1 MSRTRFSGAS
11 RIVARALRA
20 LHAARSACML
30 VLVIM
35 GLGAFAVPATAAAL
49 AGSVIVNKAYAEYV
63 PSGYT
68 QVEHVD
74 SNPVQV
80 TVQVV
85 ESLVLTRDQSVN
97 RPPAVVSTLSH
108 LLFNSGNVSS
118 TYRFTL
124 TSNGPRCP
132 ATATAALGSLRL
144 VRDVNANGV
153 IDAGD
158 SPMVLGT
165 AGVLRLAPGE
175 SVDLLVE
182 GVTPLLSSG
191 SSCVVLSVTTDVQRI
206 SANNVDVISL
216 SNAAVITLSK
226 SASFSGIMTPGT
238 TTVVFQINANN
249 IGVQN
254 AAAVATADGVPIV
267 VNGVA
272 RTLLLVR
279 DVIPVGLQYIPDS
292 LQSQSLGAL
301 RLFRLANDPPF
312 NYRTGADDASAVE
325 VAIGIPAGLVRNGS
339 LAMTLSTKLLA
350 DAPAY
355 VVNDAQGYY
364 DDGVALAKSSSNP
377 VVVPVTPARIG
388 LAKAAYIAVPQVNAA
403 GVPDGTVK
411 VNFSL
416 RTRNY
421 GAAALYEV
429 QVVDA
434 LEGAGLSQFGS
445 YTAQP
450 NPGTGQYTVVA
461 GSVRITA
468 SSGAT
473 VVANAGYTGQ
483 AAYSNLLAPGAR
495 LPVGSEFT
503 TGFELRINTTGRTGT
518 LLNSARASAAISAG
532 ARPVISALSANGTDP
547 DANRNGSPDDDSKAT
562 PINIEVP
569 VLTLQ
574 KLVVAQRHITSGV
587 YEMDY
592 VLRVTNAGK
601 SPATNIRL
609 IDNLNCAF
617 DMDRDIGHVA
627 SWSLVGGVKS
637 VHGVLA
643 PAATFTGVAPCD
655 RTSESSTTPFTVPTT
670 QSLRLTDGV
679 SVLAPGQADD
689 LAFTVRVQIKP
700 AYTGTGTRV
709 SNRAWAA
716 AYQANTLAPS
726 SLVASTSSTT
736 ESLLIDPQGV
746 VYDVVSRLP
755 VPGSIVTLKRISCS
769 TSAAGPIT
777 AAELFVP
784 SEGTHAFNADGTVS
798 FAVGANGEYQFYFRS
813 PPVVDV
819 CDYSITVVPPVGSG
833 YGAPST
839 IIPAQ
844 PGTFTTCGAV
854 VSQSG
859 PPQGTADTRYF
870 TSIRAGIN
878 VGSGAICEVVHNHI
892 PLDPHA
898 RDGLLLKK
906 VGSKKAAEFGDF
918 VDYAITLTNQSG
930 ISLPSVTFAD
940 TIPAG
945 FAYVKGTVRL
955 NGLVVAEP
963 AGGAG
968 PNLTFAYPTLKL
980 AVGATATVRYRLRIG
995 VGSPTTGDAIN
1006 RARATSGPLQSNEA
1020 SWRVTLSGGV
1030 FSGEAFA
1037 FGKVYVGCPRTDGGL
1052 DPEQRQ
1058 GVPGVRLFMENGTS
1072 VITDADGKW
1081 SLYGLKPIT
1090 HVIKVDATTL
1100 PAGARLAVLDNRN
1113 AGSPDSRFLDVKNG
1127 EFMRAD
1133 FLIAEC
1139 APSTAM
1145 LDQIEA
1151 RRTAALAIATAAND
1165 SPVKVRIAIDGRV
1178 QQSGDLR
1185 GLAATGQIATSGAST
1200 IGALPAGPLIGL
1212 PASASVPMQAVGPLA
1227 SGAPVVPLLAP
1238 LVVGGSDLLGPLPAP
1253 DSIDLETLL
1262 PSEDDTPGFIG
1273 FKNGDTML
1281 GQTVNIRVKG
1291 SFGSNFHLA
1300 VNGQEIAER
1309 SVGKK
1314 AVLRSKNVVAWEFI
1328 GIVLKPGENRLTL
1341 KVVDDFG
1348 ITRAEEAVMV
1358 IAPDQLGRIEFDLPA
1373 DARADLRTPVPIKLR
1388 LVDAK
1393 GVPVT
1398 SRTAVTLETDRGR
1411 WLDKDLNP
1419 NEQGTQIFVE
1429 GGTANLTYIPP
1440 GEPGTVRVRA
1450 SSGTIVSESRLVLL
1464 PEQRAMSGI
1473 GIVEGVLDFSRG
1485 AALSL
1490 GTPSAANAFESQLSG
1505 LTTQIGST
1513 NASARSAF
1521 YFKGTVKGDYLLT
1534 TAFDS
1539 DKTTRD
1545 RLFRDIRPDELYPVY
1560 GDTSVKGFDAQS
1572 TQKLYVRIDKNR
1584 SYLLYGDFTTAS
1596 SSEVRQLSQIS
1607 RSLTG
1612 VKNEYEADG
1621 VRVSS
1626 FASYDNL
1633 KQKVEEIPALGISG
1647 PYFLPNMSSG
1657 DLLANSEKV
1666 EILVRDRNQR
1676 NIVLKATA
1684 MSRFT
1689 DYNIE
1694 PLTGRLLFLA
1704 PIASL
1709 DANFNPQSI
1718 RLTYEVSDGGAKFLV
1733 AGTDVQAKVGER
1745 LQLGA
1750 VVAIDQNPDNQRKLV
1765 ATTALARLGENTVLN
1780 AEAVSTTSDLK
1791 GNGNAQRV
1799 ELRHDDKALKAQAQ
1813 FLHTSESFDNP
1824 SASATGGR
1832 TELTGRADYTL
1843 DPTLRLKGEMLY
1855 SKEVVSASTR
1865 TGMSV
1870 ALQKRL
1876 GDILTGELGL
1886 RHGNQN
1892 GTAAGSFDYGQ
1903 VSSTT
1908 AGTASGTGTGSG
1920 GSLGSASV
1928 STTTARARLTSRI
1941 PMLPQ
1946 AQVFGEVEQDVNH
1959 ADRHAVALGG
1969 TYALTEKTRAYGR
1982 YELLSS
1988 LTSQYN
1994 LNSTQQRNVALFGI
2008 ESAYMEGGR
2017 VYNEYRMADV
2027 IDGRSTQSAFGVR
2040 NMFKATE
2047 NLSLTAGFEQT
2058 RMLGQTSTATSTSG
2072 LPSAITG
2079 PTDAI
2084 AIVTGADYVNDSLR
2098 LSGTLE
2104 ARKASAANTLLN
2116 SLGASYRFDTEWT
2129 MLARSTINSTI
2140 GSDKQAALLQARQQ
2154 IGMAYR
2160 PADGNDFWNALGRYE
2175 HKYEHIGSAGAVA
2188 ADGALLAD
2196 ARLPGTTRTHIVAG
2210 VVNFAPERGT
2220 AITARY
2226 AAKISQAGDDIAK
2239 SSYWAQLAHVRYTRD
2254 LTSEWDVGVQ
2264 GGLLYGKGGALQS
2277 TLGMEVGYQLM
2288 RNLWISGGYNIL
2300 GLKDPDLSG
2309 ADHTS
2314 RGAYLRLRFKF
2325 DENTLGMGAPASA
2338 ANPAATVRASQA
2350 VGSAATPA
2358 VVRSGSAPAWKP
2370 GSVFPARVTLSE
2382 WQLFEPTQATLSPA
2396 GVTLLAQL
2404 GEQLA
2409 AQGSSGVEV
2418 VAYDPA
2424 PTVAASNELWLG
2436 RAAAVRTAL
2445 QAHGPRMVTIST
2457 DSQPLAALPKMA
2469 QNQLGA
2475 AAPAGRSLQIALVA
2489 NQ

>member
-1 MSRTRFSGAS
+1 MSRTRFSDAS

-20 LHAARSACML
+20 MYVARSACML

-35 GLGAFAVPATAAAL
+35 GLGAFAVPATAAAAL
-49 AGSVIVNKAYAEYV
+49 AGTVIVNKAYVEYV

-68 QVEHVD
+68 QIEHVD
-74 SNPVQV
+74 SNPVQA

-97 RPPAVVSTLSH
+97 RPPAVVSTLGH

-118 TYRFTL
+118 TYTFTL
-124 TSNGPRCP
+124 TSNGARCP

-144 VRDVNANGV
+144 VRDINANGV

-158 SPMVLGT
+158 SPLVLGA
-165 AGVLRLAPGE
+165 AGALRLAPGA

-182 GVTPLLSSG
+182 GVTPLLSAASA
-191 SSCVVLSVTTDVQRI
+191 CVVLNVTTDAQHV
-206 SANNVDVISL
+206 SANNIDVISI
-216 SNAAVITLSK
+216 SNAAVITLRK
-226 SASFSGIMTPGT
+226 SASFSGIMIPGT
-238 TTVVFQINANN
+238 TTVDFQINASN
-249 IGVQN
+249 IGVQGAV
-254 AAAVATADGVPIV
+254 AAAVADGVPIM
-267 VNGVA
+267 VNGAA

-279 DVIPVGLQYIPDS
+279 DVIPAGLQYVPGS
-292 LQSQSLGAL
+292 LQSQALGAL
-301 RLFRLANDPPF
+301 RLFRLPSDPLF
-312 NYRTGADDASAVE
+312 NYRTGADDASAIE
-325 VAIGIPAGLVRNGS
+325 VAIGVPTGLVRDGS
-339 LAMTLSTKLLA
+339 LAMTLSTKLLT
-350 DAPAY
+350 DASDY

-364 DDGVALAKSSSNP
+364 NDGSAIAKATSNP
-377 VVVPVTPARIG
+377 VVVPVTPARVG
-388 LAKAAYIAVPQVNAA
+388 LAKAAHVAVPQVNASGA
-403 GVPDGTVK
+403 PDGTIK

-421 GAAALYEV
+421 GATTLYDV

-434 LEGAGLSQFGS
+434 LEGAGASQFGS

-450 NPGTGQYTVVA
+450 NPGAGQYTVVP

-468 SSGAT
+468 NSGAT
-473 VVANAGYTGQ
+473 VVANTSYTGQ
-483 AAYSNLLAPGAR
+483 AAQSSLLAAGAR

-503 TGFELRINTTGRTGT
+503 TGFELRINTTGRAGT
-518 LLNSARASAAISAG
+518 LLNSARVSAALSAG
-532 ARPVISALSANGTDP
+532 AKPVIGALSANGTDP
-547 DANRNGSPDDDSKAT
+547 DANRNGDPTDDSKAT
-562 PINIEVP
+562 PISIDVP

-574 KLVVAQRHITSGV
+574 KLVAGQRHIASGV

-601 SPATNIRL
+601 SPAANIRL
-609 IDNLNCAF
+609 IDNLNCAL
-617 DMDRDIGHVA
+617 DMDRDIGHIA

-643 PAATFTGVAPCD
+643 PAATFTGIAPCD
-655 RTSESSTTPFTVPTT
+655 RASESSTTPFTVPTA

-679 SVLAPGQADD
+679 SVLAPGQTDD
-689 LAFTVRVQIKP
+689 LTFTVRVQIKP
-700 AYTGTGTRV
+700 AYIGTGTRV
-709 SNRAWAA
+709 TNRAWAA

-726 SLVASTSSTT
+726 ALVSSSSSTT
-736 ESLLIDPQGV
+736 EALLIDPQGV

-755 VPGSIVTLKRISCS
+755 VPGSIVTLKRTSCS
-769 TSAAGPIT
+769 TSTAGPIT

-784 SEGTHAFNADGTVS
+784 GEGAHTFNADGTVS
-798 FAVGANGEYQFYFRS
+798 FTVGANGEYQFYFRS

-819 CDYSITVVPPVGSG
+819 CDYNITVVPPVGSG
-833 YGAPST
+833 YVAPST
-839 IIPAQ
+839 IVPAQ

-854 VSQSG
+854 VSQAG
-859 PPQGTADTRYF
+859 APQGTADTRYF
-870 TSIRAGIN
+870 NNLRTGIN
-878 VGSGAICEVVHNHI
+878 VGSGAICEVIHNHI
-892 PLDPHA
+892 PLDPNA

-918 VDYAITLTNQSG
+918 VDYAITLTNQTG
-930 ISLPSVTFAD
+930 ISLIGVSFAD
-940 TIPAG
+940 VLPAG

-955 NGLVVAEP
+955 NGLAVAEP

-968 PNLTFAYPTLKL
+968 PNLTFAYPTFKL
-980 AVGATATVRYRLRIG
+980 AAGASATVRYRLRIG

-1052 DPEQRQ
+1052 DPDQRQ

-1072 VITDADGKW
+1072 VTTDVDGKW

-1139 APSTAM
+1139 DPSTAM
-1145 LDQIEA
+1145 LNQIEA
-1151 RRTAALAIATAAND
+1151 RRAAALVIARAAND
-1165 SPVKVRIAIDGRV
+1165 SPVNVRLATDGRV

-1185 GLAATGQIATSGAST
+1185 GLAATGQIATNGGAT
-1200 IGALPAGPLIGL
+1200 IGALPSGPLIGL
-1212 PASASVPMQAVGPLA
+1212 PASAGVPLQAVGPMA

-1262 PSEDDTPGFIG
+1262 PFEDDTPGFIG
-1273 FKNGDTML
+1273 LKNGDTVL
-1281 GQTVNIRVKG
+1281 SQTVNIRVKG
-1291 SFGSNFHLA
+1291 PFGSNFRLA
-1300 VNGQEIAER
+1300 VDGQDIPER

-1348 ITRAEEAVMV
+1348 NTRTEQGVMV

-1373 DARADLRTPVPIKLR
+1373 NARADLRTPVSIKLR

-1429 GGTANLTYIPP
+1429 GGTADLTYIPP

-1490 GTPSAANAFESQLSG
+1490 GTPSAANAFESQLGG

-1513 NASARSAF
+1513 DVAARSAF

-1584 SYLLYGDFTTAS
+1584 SFLLYGDFTTAS
-1596 SSEVRQLSQIS
+1596 SPEARQLSQVS

-1612 VKNEYEADG
+1612 IKNQYESEG

-1633 KQKVEEIPALGISG
+1633 KQKIEEIPALGISG
-1647 PYFLPNMSSG
+1647 PYFLAGTSSG
-1657 DLLANSEKV
+1657 DRLANSEKV

-1733 AGTDVQAKVGER
+1733 AGTDVQVKVGER

-1780 AEAVSTTSDLK
+1780 AEAVNTTSDLK
-1791 GNGNAQRV
+1791 GSGNAQRV

-1813 FLHTSESFDNP
+1813 FLHTSENFDNP

-1855 SKEVVSASTR
+1855 SKEAVSVSTR

-1903 VSSTT
+1903 VGSAT
-1908 AGTASGTGTGSG
+1908 AGAASGTGSG

-1928 STTTARARLTSRI
+1928 STTTARVRLTSRI

-2017 VYNEYRMADV
+2017 IYNEYRMADV
-2027 IDGRSTQSAFGVR
+2027 IDSRSTQSAFGVR

-2058 RMLGQTSTATSTSG
+2058 RMLGQTSAASSTSG

-2116 SLGASYRFDTEWT
+2116 SLGASYRLDTAWT

-2175 HKYEHIGSAGAVA
+2175 HKYEQIGSAGAVA

-2239 SSYWAQLAHVRYTRD
+2239 SSYWAQLAHVRYTKD
-2254 LTSEWDVGVQ
+2254 LTPEWDVGVQ

-2300 GLKDPDLSG
+2300 GLKDPDLTG

-2325 DENTLGMGAPASA
+2325 DENSLGMGAPASA
-2338 ANPAATVRASQA
+2338 ANPAATVRAGRVGDSA
-2350 VGSAATPA
+2350 VTPA
-2358 VVRSGSAPAWKP
+2358 VVRSGSAPAWKS

-2396 GVTLLAQL
+2396 GITLLAQL

-2409 AQGSSGVEV
+2409 AQGSGGVEV
-2418 VAYDPA
+2418 VAHDPA

-2457 DSQPLAALPKMA
+2457 DSQPLAALPRIA

-2475 AAPAGRSLQIALVA
+2475 ATPAGRSLQIALVA